1 MSSLVRIF
9 STVRRT
15 AFAINS
21 FTSKS
26 CRILVQLYVVMNL
39 TPKKTK
45 RAHKARFIAA
55 VLGSTVAVSSLSVV
69 SVSAAASHSSV
80 PTILLY
86 NAQGYGDKVAAT
98 FNATNPGF
106 KIVVDDDSTGPLFTK
121 IQAEMAA
128 GSPKWGMFWADG
140 ATEFAA
146 LDKLGY
152 LVRYVIPKTA
162 TYNASGLTNVP
173 ADRSFAPTGVTATG
187 ALCYDSVASK
197 GIKISTTMADLT
209 TMPKGAVGM
218 NNPSQSGPTYPLIAG
233 VMAHLGG
240 ITYEETPTTA
250 QVNSAIKKGE
260 SFYLALKKNG
270 LQVHETNGPT
280 LGAMQSNPATLD
292 MATIQSSACYG
303 NIDAQP
309 QSLWSTGKVKY
320 LDYSVALPSNIAVDN
335 KLSPALQ
342 ADAEKFVAFVTSAK
356 GQLAMQKGDPYGDGL
371 FWPVIKGVNP
381 EKFLP
386 AYASARAYAINP
398 YVWGPLENQIN
409 TWFTNNII
417 N

>member
-1 MSSLVRIF
+1 
-9 STVRRT
+9 
-15 AFAINS
+15 
-21 FTSKS
+21 
-26 CRILVQLYVVMNL
+26 MNL
-39 TPKKTK
+39 TTPKIK
-45 RAHKARFIAA
+45 RAPKARFLAA
-55 VLGSTVAVSSLSVV
+55 VLGTTVAVSSLSIM
-69 SVSAAASHSSV
+69 SVSAATSHAV

-86 NAQGYGDKVAAT
+86 NAMNYGDAVAAA

-106 KIVVDDDSTGPLFTK
+106 KVVVYTDSTGPLFTK

-152 LVRYVIPKTA
+152 LAKNVVSTKTA
-162 TYNASGLTNVP
+162 YNSAGKTNLP
-173 ADRSFAPTGVTATG
+173 ADLSFAPTGLTVSG

-197 GIKISTTMADLT
+197 GITLPNTMAGLT
-209 TMPKGAVGM
+209 ALPKGVLGM
-218 NNPSQSGPTYPLIAG
+218 NNPSQSGPTFPLIAG

-240 ITYEETPTTA
+240 LTYKMNPTKA
-250 QVNSAIKKGE
+250 QVNAAIAKGE
-260 SFYLALKKNG
+260 AFYLKLKANG
-270 LQVHETNGPT
+270 LQVHDTNGPT
-280 LGAMQSNPATLD
+280 LGAMEANPATLD

-303 NIDAQP
+303 DINAKP
-309 QSLWSTGKVKY
+309 KPLWPTGKVKF
-320 LDYSVALPSNIAVDN
+320 LDYSVALPSNIAVDA

-342 ADAEKFVAFVTSAK
+342 KDAEKFVAYVTSTK
-356 GQLAMQKGDPYGDGL
+356 GQLAMQHGDPYGDGL
-371 FWPVIKGVNP
+371 FWPVISGVSP
-381 EKFLP
+381 EKLLP
-386 AYASARAYAINP
+386 PYAITRAYAINP

>member
-1 MSSLVRIF
+1 M
-9 STVRRT
+9 
-15 AFAINS
+15 
-21 FTSKS
+21 
-26 CRILVQLYVVMNL
+26 
-39 TPKKTK
+39 
-45 RAHKARFIAA
+45 
-55 VLGSTVAVSSLSVV
+55 
-69 SVSAAASHSSV
+69 SVSAATSHAV

-86 NAQGYGDKVAAT
+86 NAQGYGDKVAAA

-152 LVRYVIPKTA
+152 LVRYVIPKSA
-162 TYNASGLTNVP
+162 TYNAAGLTNVP
-173 ADRSFAPTGVTATG
+173 ADRSFAPTGLTVTG
-187 ALCYDSVASK
+187 ALCYDSVAVK
-197 GIKISTTMADLT
+197 GITLPNTMAGLT
-209 TMPKGAVGM
+209 AMPKGAVGM
-218 NNPSQSGPTYPLIAG
+218 NNPSQSGPTFPLIAG

-240 ITYEETPTTA
+240 ITYQQTPTTA
-250 QVNSAIKKGE
+250 QVNAAIAKGE
-260 SFYLALKKNG
+260 AFYLALKKDG
-270 LQVHETNGPT
+270 LQVHDTNGPT
-280 LGAMQSNPATLD
+280 LGAMESNPPTLD

-303 NIDAQP
+303 DINAQP
-309 QSLWSTGKVKY
+309 KPYWPTGKVKY

-342 ADAEKFVAFVTSAK
+342 ADAEKFVAFVTSPK
-356 GQLAMQKGDPYGDGL
+356 GQLAMQHGDPYGDGL

-386 AYASARAYAINP
+386 AYSTTRAYAINP
-398 YVWGPLENQIN
+398 FVWGPLENKIN
-409 TWFTNNII
+409 TWFTNNIV

>member
-1 MSSLVRIF
+1 
-9 STVRRT
+9 
-15 AFAINS
+15 
-21 FTSKS
+21 
-26 CRILVQLYVVMNL
+26 MNI
-39 TPKKTK
+39 TTKKIK
-45 RAHKARFIAA
+45 RGSKARFLAA
-55 VLGSTVAVSSLSVV
+55 ALGSTVAVSSLSVM
-69 SVSAAASHSSV
+69 SVSAATSHTV

-86 NAQGYGDKVAAT
+86 NAQGYGDKVVAA

-162 TYNASGLTNVP
+162 SYNASGVTNVP
-173 ADRSFAPTGVTATG
+173 ADRSFAPTGLTVTG
-187 ALCYDSVASK
+187 ALCYDSVAAK
-197 GIKISTTMADLT
+197 AITLPKTVAGLT
-209 TMPKGAVGM
+209 ALPNGALGM
-218 NNPSQSGPTYPLIAG
+218 NNPSQSGPTFPLIAG

-240 ITYEETPTTA
+240 ITYKMNPTAA
-250 QVNSAIKKGE
+250 QVKAAIKKGE
-260 SFYLALKKNG
+260 AFYLALKKKG
-270 LQVHETNGPT
+270 LQVHNTNGPT
-280 LGAMQSNPATLD
+280 LGAMESNPATLD

-303 NIDAQP
+303 DINAKP
-309 QSLWSTGKVKY
+309 KPYWPTGKVKY

-342 ADAEKFVAFVTSAK
+342 ADAEKFVAFVTSPK
-356 GQLAMQKGDPYGDGL
+356 GQLAMQHGDPYGDGL
-371 FWPVIKGVNP
+371 FWPVIKGVSP
-381 EKFLP
+381 EKYLP
-386 AYASARAYAINP
+386 AYAATRAYAINP
-398 YVWGPLENQIN
+398 FVWGPLENQIN

>member
-1 MSSLVRIF
+1 MSGM
-9 STVRRT
+9 
-15 AFAINS
+15 
-21 FTSKS
+21 
-26 CRILVQLYVVMNL
+26 YL
-39 TPKKTK
+39 TIKKTR
-45 RAHKARFIAA
+45 RAHVARLIAA
-55 VLGSTVAVSSLSVV
+55 VASATVAVSSQGVLS
-69 SVSAAASHSSV
+69 SSAATHSV

-86 NAQGYGDKVAAT
+86 NAQGYGDKVAAA

-128 GSPKWGMFWADG
+128 GTPKWGMFWADV

-152 LVRYVIPKTA
+152 LVRYSIPKTA

-173 ADRSFAPTGVTATG
+173 ADRSFAPTGLTVTG
-187 ALCYDSVASK
+187 ALCYDSVAAR
-197 GIKISTTMADLT
+197 GITLPTTMAGLT
-209 TMPKGAVGM
+209 ALPKAALGM
-218 NNPSQSGPTYPLIAG
+218 NNPSQSGPTFPLIAG

-240 ITYEETPTTA
+240 ITYKENPTTA
-250 QVNSAIKKGE
+250 QVNAAIKKGE
-260 SFYLALKKNG
+260 AFYLALKKNG
-270 LQVHETNGPT
+270 LQVHDTNGPT
-280 LGAMQSNPATLD
+280 LGAMESNPATLD

-303 NIDAQP
+303 DINASP
-309 QSLWSTGKVKY
+309 KSYWPTGKVKY
-320 LDYSVALPSNIAVDN
+320 LDYSVALPSNIAIDA

-342 ADAEKFVAFVTSAK
+342 ADAEKFVAFVTSPK

-386 AYASARAYAINP
+386 SYASTRAYAINP
-398 YVWGPLENQIN
+398 FVWGPLENQIN

>member
-1 MSSLVRIF
+1 M
-9 STVRRT
+9 
-15 AFAINS
+15 
-21 FTSKS
+21 K
-26 CRILVQLYVVMNL
+26 L
-39 TPKKTK
+39 TTMKTK
-45 RAHKARFIAA
+45 RATKARLLTA
-55 VLGSTVAVSSLSVV
+55 VLGSTVAVSSLSMM
-69 SVSAAASHSSV
+69 SVGAATSHASV

-86 NAQGYGDKVAAT
+86 NAQGYGDKVVAA

-152 LVRYVIPKTA
+152 LVKNVIPSTGN
-162 TYNASGLTNVP
+162 YNAAGLPNVP
-173 ADRSFAPTGVTATG
+173 TDKSFAPTGLTVSG
-187 ALCYDSVASK
+187 ALCYDSVATK
-197 GIKISTTMADLT
+197 GVMLPSTMAGLT
-209 TMPKGAVGM
+209 SAPKGLLGM

-240 ITYEETPTTA
+240 ITSTMTPTTA
-250 QVNSAIKKGE
+250 QVNAAIKKGE
-260 SFYLALKKNG
+260 AFYLALKKNG
-270 LQVHETNGPT
+270 LQVHNTNGPT
-280 LGAMQSNPATLD
+280 LGAMESNPATLD

-303 NIDAQP
+303 DIHAQP
-309 QSLWSTGKVKY
+309 KPLWATGKVKY
-320 LDYSVALPSNIAVDN
+320 LDYSVALPSNIGVDA
-335 KLSPALQ
+335 KLSPALR
-342 ADAEKFVAFVTSAK
+342 ADAEKFVAYVTSAK
-356 GQLAMQKGDPYGDGL
+356 GQLAMQHGDPYGDGL

-386 AYASARAYAINP
+386 SYSVTHAYAINP

-409 TWFTNNII
+409 TWFTNNIV

>member
-1 MSSLVRIF
+1 M
-9 STVRRT
+9 
-15 AFAINS
+15 
-21 FTSKS
+21 K
-26 CRILVQLYVVMNL
+26 L
-39 TPKKTK
+39 TPNTTK
-45 RAHKARFIAA
+45 RVHRARFLAA
-55 VLGSTVAVSSLSVV
+55 VLGTTVAVSSLSVM
-69 SVSAAASHSSV
+69 SVSAATSHAV

-86 NAQGYGDKVAAT
+86 NAQGYGDKVAAA

-152 LVRYVIPKTA
+152 LVRYVIPKSA
-162 TYNASGLTNVP
+162 TYNAAGLTNVP
-173 ADRSFAPTGVTATG
+173 ADRSFAPTGLTVTG
-187 ALCYDSVASK
+187 ALCYDSVAVK
-197 GIKISTTMADLT
+197 GITLPNTMAGLT
-209 TMPKGAVGM
+209 AMPKGAVGM
-218 NNPSQSGPTYPLIAG
+218 NNPSQSGPTFPLIAG

-240 ITYEETPTTA
+240 ITYQQTPTTA
-250 QVNSAIKKGE
+250 QVNAAIAKGE
-260 SFYLALKKNG
+260 AFYLALKKDG
-270 LQVHETNGPT
+270 LQVHDTNGPT
-280 LGAMQSNPATLD
+280 LGAMESNPPTLD

-303 NIDAQP
+303 DINAQP
-309 QSLWSTGKVKY
+309 KPYWPTGKVKY

-342 ADAEKFVAFVTSAK
+342 ADAEKFVAFVTSPK
-356 GQLAMQKGDPYGDGL
+356 GQLAMQHGDPYGDGL

-386 AYASARAYAINP
+386 AYSTTRAYAINP
-398 YVWGPLENQIN
+398 FVWGPLENKIN
-409 TWFTNNII
+409 TWFTNNIV

>member
-1 MSSLVRIF
+1 
-9 STVRRT
+9 
-15 AFAINS
+15 
-21 FTSKS
+21 
-26 CRILVQLYVVMNL
+26 MNL
-39 TPKKTK
+39 TTIKMK
-45 RAHKARFIAA
+45 RATTARLLAA
-55 VLGSTVAVSSLSVV
+55 VLGSTVAVSSLSIM
-69 SVSAAASHSSV
+69 SVSAATSHTSV

-86 NAQGYGDKVAAT
+86 NAQGYGDKVAAA

-128 GSPKWGMFWADG
+128 GSPKWGLFWADG

-152 LVRYVIPKTA
+152 LVKNVIPSTSNYNTA
-162 TYNASGLTNVP
+162 GLPNVP
-173 ADRSFAPTGVTATG
+173 TDKSFAPTGLTVTG
-187 ALCYDSVASK
+187 ALRYDTVATK
-197 GIKISTTMADLT
+197 GVMIPSTMAGLSAA
-209 TMPKGAVGM
+209 PKGLLGM

-240 ITYEETPTTA
+240 ITSTMNPTTA
-250 QVNSAIKKGE
+250 QVKTAIAKGE
-260 SFYLALKKNG
+260 AFYLALKKNG
-270 LQVHETNGPT
+270 LQVHDTNGPT
-280 LGAMQSNPATLD
+280 LGAMESNPATLD

-303 NIDAQP
+303 DINAQP
-309 QSLWSTGKVKY
+309 KPLWATGKVKY
-320 LDYSVALPSNIAVDN
+320 LDYSVALPSNIAVDS

-356 GQLAMQKGDPYGDGL
+356 GQLAMQHGDPYGDGL

-381 EKFLP
+381 EKYLP
-386 AYASARAYAINP
+386 SYSVTHAYAINP

-409 TWFTNNII
+409 TWFTNNIV

>member
-1 MSSLVRIF
+1 
-9 STVRRT
+9 
-15 AFAINS
+15 
-21 FTSKS
+21 
-26 CRILVQLYVVMNL
+26 MNL
-39 TPKKTK
+39 HNNKIK
-45 RAHKARFIAA
+45 RSHKARLVAA
-55 VLGSTVAVSSLSVV
+55 VLGSTVAVSSLSVM
-69 SVSAAASHSSV
+69 SVSAATPHSV

-86 NAQGYGDKVAAT
+86 NAQGYGDKVAAA

-128 GSPKWGMFWADG
+128 GSPKWGLFWADG
-140 ATEFAA
+140 STEFAA

-152 LVRYVIPKTA
+152 LVKNVIPKA
-162 TYNASGLTNVP
+162 ANYNASGLTNVP
-173 ADRSFAPTGVTATG
+173 VDRSFAPTGITATG
-187 ALCYDSVASK
+187 ALCYDTNAAK
-197 GIKISTTMADLT
+197 GVKLPTTMASLASL
-209 TMPKGAVGM
+209 PKGVLGM

-240 ITYEETPTTA
+240 ITYKMNPTTA
-250 QVNSAIKKGE
+250 QVNAAVKKGE
-260 SFYLALKKNG
+260 AYYLALKKNG
-270 LQVHETNGPT
+270 LQVHDTNGVT

-309 QSLWSTGKVKY
+309 KSLWATGKVKY

-342 ADAEKFVAFVTSAK
+342 ADAEKFVAYVTSTK
-356 GQLAMQKGDPYGDGL
+356 GQLAMQNGDPYGDGL
-371 FWPVIKGVNP
+371 FWPVIKGVNQ
-381 EKFLP
+381 EKYLP
-386 AYASARAYAINP
+386 AYATTRAYAINP

-409 TWFTNNII
+409 TWFTNNIV